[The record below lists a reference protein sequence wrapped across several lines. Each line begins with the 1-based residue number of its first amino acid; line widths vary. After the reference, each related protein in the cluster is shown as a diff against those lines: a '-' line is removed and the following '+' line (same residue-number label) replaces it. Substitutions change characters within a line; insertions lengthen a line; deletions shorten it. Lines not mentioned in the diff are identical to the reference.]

1 MSQPVSEKM
10 KDKILEILEDKK
22 ARDIS
27 IINIRKISTLADYF
41 IICNGTST
49 THIRTLA
56 DEIEEKMALSG
67 FNLLGK
73 EGYSSS
79 RWILL
84 DYGDVVVHIFNQEER
99 KFYNLERLWYDG
111 EQTSIIN
118 GNTIKQDTLDKDV

>member
-1 MSQPVSEKM
+1 M
-10 KDKILEILEDKK
+10 KDKIIEILEDKK
-22 ARDIS
+22 AKEIN

-41 IICNGTST
+41 IICSGTST

-56 DEIEEKMALSG
+56 DEVEQKMHIYG
-67 FNLLGK
+67 YKLLGK

-84 DYGDVVVHIFNQEER
+84 DYGDVVVHIFNQDER

-118 GNTIKQDTLDKDV
+118 GNSFKQDTLNKDV